1 MKRANNETTGASFTG
16 RGESVSIEEK
26 QKLFWSNSNPTS
38 EFPDKMVAVD
48 NFQFA
53 NEENTTGA
61 TLVMK
66 GASPV
71 ATEGNGIVFK

>member
-1 MKRANNETTGASFTG
+1 
-16 RGESVSIEEK
+16 
-26 QKLFWSNSNPTS
+26 
-38 EFPDKMVAVD
+38 MVAVD
-48 NFQFA
+48 KFQFA

-71 ATEGNGIVFK
+71 ATEGNGIVFKYVLIFLRF